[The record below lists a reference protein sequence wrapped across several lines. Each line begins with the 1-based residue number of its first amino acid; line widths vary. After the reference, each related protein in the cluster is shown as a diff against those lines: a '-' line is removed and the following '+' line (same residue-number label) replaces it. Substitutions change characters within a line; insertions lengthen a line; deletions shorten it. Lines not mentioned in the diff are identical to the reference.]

1 MICGWAPGCGK
12 VGQNTGVFLVRIHGH
27 LKASAP
33 TFAIP
38 AAGFK
43 DVQSAGRYSRQQASD
58 SCLCIPG
65 LRPTPAKDWLPPA
78 FTDRPAIKVL
88 WIRLIQ
94 RSLNG
99 TPFGYSRRLLSYRAL
114 RPVNGNRI
122 VSLSTPALPATV
134 GWCVDS
140 FPGLPA
146 RDVYCSGDRIRGD
159 LASGSGEPRAI
170 GLNHLHLSP
179 HPAQAPPTPSRWL
192 FLSQRLSRGSRR
204 GEGIPA
210 RYPWR
215 VHPRPGALVVNTILT
230 TAPL

>member
-99 TPFGYSRRLLSYRAL
+99 TPFGYLRRLLSYRAL

-122 VSLSTPALPATV
+122 VSLSTPRLLLRRQNPRRPRLRQRRTARHRLESPAPF
-134 GWCVDS
+134 S
-140 FPGLPA
+140 
-146 RDVYCSGDRIRGD
+146 
-159 LASGSGEPRAI
+159 AS
-170 GLNHLHLSP
+170 
-179 HPAQAPPTPSRWL
+179 
-192 FLSQRLSRGSRR
+192 
-204 GEGIPA
+204 
-210 RYPWR
+210 
-215 VHPRPGALVVNTILT
+215 RPGAAHAVPPAFSLPTVVPRL
-230 TAPL
+230 APWGGNPGQVSLARSSPAGGIGCQYYTDNRPPLRAPQNV